1 VAEVV
6 ARLRVVN
13 PRGDGRHT
21 LYESERLLVVSANH
35 LDDVAPLAALGDWL
49 EHLRLDPADKPTAVK
64 DVSGLRGLKLKGLHL
79 ASTRVADLSPLA
91 GMPLRSLSVENTDV
105 ADLSPL
111 EGMPLRHV
119 RLGGT
124 AVTDLAPLGSARL
137 VTLDAGSLRPRSW
150 APVAGGPPQT
160 VGWAAD
166 PAGVRAAFPDTY
178 RRIEFIQG
186 QPAPLFW
193 GDDTTFVR
201 TTFPPLDETW
211 LAAVRGKPAAERLP
225 EVVAELR
232 RRNPEWG
239 GETYGTAVSPAGVR
253 ELGLYTG
260 GLRDL
265 SPLRA
270 LPTLNRLRLN
280 RLQTGTGPLLT
291 DLESIRGLKLKEF
304 WSDGQPFLDLAAL
317 RGMPLRAV
325 HLRPY
330 HRWYD
335 GDLKAIPTLETVND
349 RPALAGR

>member
-1 VAEVV
+1 VAGVV
-6 ARLRVVN
+6 DRLRTVN
-13 PRGDGRHT
+13 PRWDGRHT
-21 LYESERLLVVSANH
+21 LYESERLLMVSANH
-35 LDDVAPLAALGDWL
+35 LDDVTPLAALGDWL
-49 EHLRLDPADKPTAVK
+49 EHLRFDPADKPVAVK

-91 GMPLRSLSVENTDV
+91 GMPLRSLSIENTDV
-105 ADLSPL
+105 ADLTPL

-119 RLGGT
+119 WLGRT
-124 AVTDLAPLGSARL
+124 AVTDLSALRSIQL
-137 VTLDAGSLRPRSW
+137 ATFDAGSLRPRSW
-150 APVAGGPPQT
+150 APVAGPPQM
-160 VGWAAD
+160 VGLAAD

-178 RRIEFIQG
+178 RWIEFIQG

-193 GDDTTFVR
+193 TDDTFVR

-211 LAAVRGKPAAERLP
+211 LAAVRGKPTRDQLP

-232 RRNPEWG
+232 RRNPEWA
-239 GETYGTAVSPAGVR
+239 GETFGPTVGPAGVE

-270 LPTLNRLRLN
+270 LPALKRLRLN

-291 DLESIRGLKLKEF
+291 DLEPIRGLKLEEF
-304 WSDGQPFLDLAAL
+304 RSDGQPLLDLAAL
-317 RGMPLRAV
+317 REMPLRAV
-325 HLRPY
+325 HVQPY

-335 GDLKAIPTLETVND
+335 PDLQAIPTLTTVND
-349 RPALAGR
+349 RPAK